1 MKVYLYELSDEPK
14 HLHFTE
20 TDSWVTELV
29 KSTQESDLSAEKPK
43 STLPKGATSEPVKN
57 SSIQSTKFTPHYTVD
72 MELRQLQDVVFLKG
86 KLDLNIGL
94 LCSRCAN
101 GFEHHL
107 ISNFQSM
114 FTRERTLGEQTSN
127 VGVAHSEPT
136 GATGEDLDIEFLE
149 KDYIELADVL
159 KEQIYLKIPFQ
170 PLCSEGCKGICPVCG
185 QDQNTQPCQCHR
197 IKNPALANA
206 LKNFR
211 F

>member
-1 MKVYLYELSDEPK
+1 MHYSEQDA
-14 HLHFTE
+14 
-20 TDSWVTELV
+20 WLV
-29 KSTQESDLSAEKPK
+29 EVVKNIQESEITAKP
-43 STLPKGATSEPVKN
+43 A
-57 SSIQSTKFTPHYTVD
+57 YTVD
-72 MELRQLQDVVFLKG
+72 FELRKLQEVVFLKS
-86 KLDLNIGL
+86 KVHLELGL
-94 LCSRCAN
+94 LCSRCAKDF
-101 GFEHHL
+101 GYDL
-107 ISNFQSM
+107 QSRFQCM
-114 FTRERTLGEQTSN
+114 FTRDKTLDGSASGAN

-159 KEQIYLKIPFQ
+159 KEQIYLKLPFQ

-211 F
+211 VN